1 MIAEPDGAKLIAH
14 DCQATRG
21 TSGAPLLVRQGQG
34 WAVLGINIG
43 AGTTVNLALAVKGSI
58 Q

>member
-1 MIAEPDGAKLIAH
+1 VATSALIAH
-14 DCQATRG
+14 GCQGTRG

-43 AGTTVNLALAVKGSI
+43 AGTKLNLALAAKAI
-58 Q
+58 H